1 MDMKS
6 GEIVDRY
13 TILRMKVRS
22 KPTDK
27 SLMVACSDFGVAT
40 DKILTVG
47 DPDLLDL
54 VEINAKIWQ
63 LESVLCRLKGIPD
76 LACIG
81 LIAQEITAL
90 NRIRTASIDRINLK
104 GEIDAENKAKVEDL
118 KAGIGKAEV

>member
-40 DKILTVG
+40 DNIMS
-47 DPDLLDL
+47 DLLDL

-76 LACIG
+76 LACLG
-81 LIAQEITAL
+81 LIAQEITTL

-118 KAGIGKAEV
+118 KGGIGKAEV